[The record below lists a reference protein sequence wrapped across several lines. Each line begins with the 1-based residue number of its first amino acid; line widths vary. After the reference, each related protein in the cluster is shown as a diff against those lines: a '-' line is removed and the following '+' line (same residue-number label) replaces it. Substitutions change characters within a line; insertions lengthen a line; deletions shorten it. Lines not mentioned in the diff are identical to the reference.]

1 MRCTGDVTLQYLVLI
16 FVLKRPHEMLGG
28 GHRGLI
34 IWRPSRSERN
44 EEKASMVCGSGPSDR
59 PLLTSWHFGSR
70 VFRSWGAVNTP
81 ARLVH
86 AGRPPGL
93 HRRELCFGTNQPS
106 GSGVETRGKA
116 RKLNLNMLAAWHVI
130 GYLFFCKEKGLSQ
143 PQVFVLRQL
152 DSSGFLKLTSHRVML
167 KSNSEN
173 VGMYRLSK

>member
-28 GHRGLI
+28 GDRGLI
-34 IWRPSRSERN
+34 IWRPSERN

-70 VFRSWGAVNTP
+70 V
-81 ARLVH
+81 
-86 AGRPPGL
+86 
-93 HRRELCFGTNQPS
+93 S
-106 GSGVETRGKA
+106 GSGGGQHTRSA
-116 RKLNLNMLAAWHVI
+116 RVPRGATTRFAPKRVVFRHQPTQWFGGRDPRKGTEAEPQHAGSLACHWV
-130 GYLFFCKEKGLSQ
+130 LFFCKEKGLSQ
-143 PQVFVLRQL
+143 PQVFVFRQL

-173 VGMYRLSK
+173 VGIYRLSK